1 MTARWFTRLFKSC
14 MPNMEDNVGIERKK
28 IFFFF
33 DKGIERKKI
42 EKKGLIV

>member
-1 MTARWFTRLFKSC
+1 MTARWFARLFKSC

-28 IFFFF
+28 I
-33 DKGIERKKI
+33 